1 MAKSDLDD
9 GIMNAPTFDEAYYER
24 YYIKRATR
32 VAEPVYF
39 ANVARLIEA
48 YCGLLEI
55 DVRSVLDLGCGI
67 GSLKKPL
74 AKSFPKADYTGVD
87 ISPYVCAK
95 YGWELAAVD
104 DYRGDAADLVVCH
117 DVVQYLPPGAAKA
130 AIRNLAEHCNEVLFF
145 SVLTREDWEGKC
157 DKSRTDSDVYLRDAS
172 WYRSKLSRHF
182 RNLGGGLYLSRSSE
196 IAVYAL
202 EHLD

>member
-1 MAKSDLDD
+1 MAKRTADD
-9 GIMNAPTFDEAYYER
+9 RSMNVPVFDEAYYER

-32 VAEPVYF
+32 VAEPAYF
-39 ANVARLIEA
+39 VNIARFVDA
-48 YCGLLEI
+48 YCALLEV

-67 GSLKKPL
+67 GSMKKPL
-74 AKSFPKADYTGVD
+74 EECFPKVPYTGVD

-95 YGWELAAVD
+95 YGWELAGVD

-117 DVVQYLPPGAAKA
+117 DVLQYLPPGAAKA
-130 AIRNLAEHCNEVLFF
+130 AIRNLAEHCKEVLFF
-145 SVLTREDWEGKC
+145 SVLTREDWEGNC

-182 RNLGGGLYLSRSSE
+182 RNLGGGLYLSRSSG

>member
-1 MAKSDLDD
+1 MAKIAPDD
-9 GIMNAPTFDEAYYER
+9 GLISAPVFDEAYYER

-32 VAEPVYF
+32 VAEPGYF
-39 ANVARLIEA
+39 ARIARFIDA
-48 YCGLLEI
+48 YCDVLEI
-55 DVRSVLDLGCGI
+55 DVRSMLDLGCGI
-67 GSLKKPL
+67 GSLKTPL
-74 AKSFPKADYTGVD
+74 ERCFPRASYTGVD
-87 ISPYVCAK
+87 ISPYVCSK

-117 DVVQYLPPGAAKA
+117 VVLQYLRPGAAKA
-130 AIRNLAEHCNEVLFF
+130 AINNLARHCEEVLYF
-145 SVLTREDWEGKC
+145 SVLTREDWELNC
-157 DKSRTDSDVYLRDAS
+157 DKSRTDADVYLRDAS
-172 WYRSKLSRHF
+172 WYRKKLSRHF